1 MDDVRHGGAGL
12 QGDPA
17 EGENA
22 KALRLRLPAIDG
34 TVRNRPLLGVSVGH
48 RLRVLAALVLV
59 IGLGLASRKYDGVFP
74 RVLGKYPGDALWTV
88 AAYLGWK
95 LLVPTMA
102 PRKLGLAAMGLSFL
116 VEFLQLYHAPW
127 LDALRGNR
135 LGHLFL
141 GSTFNPMDLVAY
153 TVGGCAAVWLDSRMA
168 RPARGRLPN
177 RRGDQGEQG

>member
-1 MDDVRHGGAGL
+1 MKR
-12 QGDPA
+12 Q
-17 EGENA
+17 
-22 KALRLRLPAIDG
+22 LPVMLFLAF
-34 TVRNRPLLGVSVGH
+34 VVGV
-48 RLRVLAALVLV
+48 
-59 IGLGLASRKYDGVFP
+59 GLASRKYEGVFP

-95 LLVPTMA
+95 LVVPTMA
-102 PRKLGLAAMGLSFL
+102 PRKLGLAALGLSFL

-127 LDALRGNR
+127 LDGIRGNH

-168 RPARGRLPN
+168 RRARVC
-177 RRGDQGEQG
+177 